1 MATPVPL
8 ALLNLGFNAGTMGL
22 RATGDV
28 EGGQSKDN
36 EDQWGAPILFRP
48 VFVYRDGWKLVSCDF

>member
-8 ALLNLGFNAGTMGL
+8 ALLILGFNAGAMRL

-48 VFVYRDGWKLVSCDF
+48 VFV